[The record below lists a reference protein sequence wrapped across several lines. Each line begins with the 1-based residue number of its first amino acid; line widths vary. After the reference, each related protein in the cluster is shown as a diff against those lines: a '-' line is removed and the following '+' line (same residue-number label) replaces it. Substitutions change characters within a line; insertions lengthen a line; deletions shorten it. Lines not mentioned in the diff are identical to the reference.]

1 MNFSSIKY
9 LPYLLLIIPNIAV
22 YLPTI
27 VFPVQIEAG
36 NEVSFRPPGYV
47 FAIVWPILL
56 TLLGISWFVRRK
68 LGLYLNLVYVLLIV
82 LLAIWF
88 ILYDNS
94 KLYGLIDII
103 VCFVIVLYLILYN
116 FKNFDYKNIDKYG
129 SFTLVPLLLWLGFAS
144 SLNIAALNIENK

>member
-1 MNFSSIKY
+1 MNFAGTKY

-27 VFPVQIEAG
+27 LFPVQSEVG
-36 NEVSFRPPGYV
+36 NEISFRPPGYV

-68 LGLYLNLVYVLLIV
+68 VGLYLNLVYVLLIV

-94 KLYGLIDII
+94 KLYGLIDIV

-116 FKNFDYKNIDKYG
+116 YKNFDYKNIDKYG
-129 SFTLVPLLLWLGFAS
+129 TLTLVPLLLWLGFAS

>member
-1 MNFSSIKY
+1 MNFAATKY
-9 LPYLLLIIPNIAV
+9 LPYLLLIIPNIVV

-27 VFPVQIEAG
+27 LYPVERNVG
-36 NEVSFRPPGYV
+36 DEVSFRPPGYI

-68 LGLYLNLVYVLLIV
+68 LGLYINFVYTILVF

-94 KLYGLIDII
+94 KLYGLIDIV

-116 FKNFDYKNIDKYG
+116 YKNIDKYG
-129 SFTLVPLLLWLGFAS
+129 TLTLVPLLLWLGFAS
-144 SLNIAALNIENK
+144 SLNIAVLNIENK

>member
-1 MNFSSIKY
+1 MNFADRKY

-27 VFPVQIEAG
+27 LYPVEQNVG

-68 LGLYLNLVYVLLIV
+68 LGLYLNFVYILLVF

-88 ILYDNS
+88 ILYDTS
-94 KLYGLIDII
+94 KLYGLINII

-116 FKNFDYKNIDKYG
+116 YKNFDLKNIDKYG
-129 SFTLVPLLLWLGFAS
+129 SLTLVPLLLWLGFAS

>member
-1 MNFSSIKY
+1 MNFASKKY
-9 LPYLLLIIPNIAV
+9 LPYVLLIIPNIAV

-27 VFPVQIEAG
+27 LYPVEQNVG
-36 NEVSFRPPGYV
+36 NEVLFRPPGYV

-68 LGLYLNLVYVLLIV
+68 LGLYLNFVYILLVL

-88 ILYDNS
+88 ILYDTS

-116 FKNFDYKNIDKYG
+116 YKNIDKYG
-129 SFTLVPLLLWLGFAS
+129 TFTLVPLLLWLSFAS
-144 SLNIAALNIENK
+144 SLNILDIMVEILEKK

>member
-1 MNFSSIKY
+1 MNLSSRKF

-27 VFPVQIEAG
+27 LYPVERDVG
-36 NEVSFRPPGYV
+36 NKVSFRPPGYV

-68 LGLYLNLVYVLLIV
+68 LGLYLNFIYILLVLL
-82 LLAIWF
+82 LATWF
-88 ILYDNS
+88 ILYDTS

-116 FKNFDYKNIDKYG
+116 YKNIDKYG
-129 SFTLVPLLLWLGFAS
+129 SLTLVPLLLWLGFAS
-144 SLNIAALNIENK
+144 SLNIAALNIENN